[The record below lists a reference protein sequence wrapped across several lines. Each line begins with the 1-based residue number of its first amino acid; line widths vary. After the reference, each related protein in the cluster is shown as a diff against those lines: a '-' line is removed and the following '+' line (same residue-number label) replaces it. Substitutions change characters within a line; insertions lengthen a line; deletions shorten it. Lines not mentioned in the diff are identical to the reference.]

1 MPKRLYARW
10 MERWE
15 TDLANRDT
23 NRVERPFEWGFD
35 WLGFVSQNG
44 HPAAEFAAWADEA
57 VADSEAFFRHSP
69 PGRPSLA
76 GRTLSF
82 SSALHTP
89 FEANNTVYAEY
100 FPAAKASGR
109 AVLVIPQW
117 NSDER
122 SHLGLCGLLNRF
134 GISALRLSPAYHH
147 RRKPPE
153 LARADYHVS
162 ANLGRTVHATR
173 QSVLD
178 ARASLDWLESRGYK
192 RLGILGTSLGSCLA
206 LLTAA
211 HDGRLKAAAF
221 NHVSMNF
228 GDVVWTGMSCRHIR
242 SALEGRVSQEELN
255 RCWRVISPAAYL
267 EKLAVRKA
275 LRSLLVWAPHDTTF
289 RPEYSRQVLEAFE
302 RLGMRH
308 RVVALPC
315 GHYTTA
321 KFPFNWWDGLT
332 LARFLSREL

>member
-1 MPKRLYARW
+1 M
-10 MERWE
+10 
-15 TDLANRDT
+15 DLADRDT

-44 HPAAEFAAWADEA
+44 RPGAEFAAWTNER
-57 VADSEAFFRHSP
+57 VVDSEAFFRHSP
-69 PGRPSLA
+69 PEDARLE

-82 SSALHTP
+82 LSGLRTQHET
-89 FEANNTVYAEY
+89 NNTVYAEY
-100 FPAAKASGR
+100 FPAPKADGR

-117 NSDER
+117 NSDDQ

-134 GISALRLSPAYHH
+134 GLSALRLSPAYHH

-153 LARADYHVS
+153 LTRADYHVS

-178 ARASLDWLESRGYK
+178 ARGCLDWLESRGYT

-211 HDGRLKAAAF
+211 HDPRLRAAAF

-242 SALEGRVSQEELN
+242 SAMEGRLSQEELN
-255 RCWRVISPAAYL
+255 QCWRVISPAAYL
-267 EKLAVRKA
+267 EKLAARAELK
-275 LRSLLVWAPHDTTF
+275 SLLVWAPYDTTF
-289 RPEYSRQVLEAFE
+289 RPEYSRQVVEAFE
-302 RLGMRH
+302 RLKMPH
-308 RVVALPC
+308 RVVTLPC

-321 KFPFNWWDGLT
+321 KFPFNWWDGLA